1 MFILITVVYS
11 YLYFS
16 LNRFLFVTILVT
28 SIRILAMKFKFK
40 LPQVKCKMK
49 NNLLFDV
56 STEFSNLTFS
66 DLQTKYNNHEW
77 LCVYF
82 HWNDSNIISDLNF
95 VKAFEEKFN
104 INVNWINISK
114 IYNEIVKLDSA
125 LYNKSNDDDILTSL
139 YQMNVINII
148 KKHVID
154 FLCEKYN
161 AQNI

>member
-1 MFILITVVYS
+1 
-11 YLYFS
+11 
-16 LNRFLFVTILVT
+16 
-28 SIRILAMKFKFK
+28 MKK
-40 LPQVKCKMK
+40 
-49 NNLLFDV
+49 NLLFDV
-56 STEFSNLTFS
+56 STEFSNLVFS
-66 DLQTKYNNHEW
+66 DLQKKYNNEW
-77 LCVYF
+77 LCIYF
-82 HWNDSNIISDLNF
+82 HWNKSNIISDLNF

-125 LYNKSNDDDILTSL
+125 LYNKSNDDILTSL

-161 AQNI
+161 AQNVLN

>member
-1 MFILITVVYS
+1 
-11 YLYFS
+11 
-16 LNRFLFVTILVT
+16 
-28 SIRILAMKFKFK
+28 
-40 LPQVKCKMK
+40 MK
-49 NNLLFDV
+49 NTLLFDV

-114 IYNEIVKLDSA
+114 IYNEIIKLDSS
-125 LYNKSNDDDILTSL
+125 LYNKSNDDILTSL

-161 AQNI
+161 AQNILN